1 VGHRAGRHGQL
12 RRVGGALIAVAAAV
26 AADIRRH
33 GPLPVERVL
42 ERALYDAEGGFYEA
56 GGRAGGR
63 HGDFLTSPEVGG
75 LFGAVV
81 ARALDTWWR
90 DMGAP
95 DPFVVAEA
103 GAGAGTL
110 CRTVLAATPECAA
123 ALRYVLVERSGA
135 QRRLHAEHLR
145 LEDPALA
152 FAPVDPDT
160 EAPVAGSPSGPICVS
175 LPELPRVAGPAV
187 VLANELLDNLPFG
200 LAERRDGA
208 WCEVRVDLDAAA
220 GAGAGRGGAGRL
232 VERTVPL
239 DPERAAVLDRL
250 APGAPAGARVPLQ
263 AAARAWLRDALAVA
277 GHGGRVAVVDYAT
290 TTADMAAR
298 SPSEWLRTYRGHAR
312 GGALLD
318 DLGAQDVTCEVAVD
332 QLALVRPPS
341 SDTSQDEWLRI
352 HGLDDLVDEA
362 RRTWA
367 ERAHRGDLAALAA
380 RSRVTEAE
388 ALTDRSGLGAFRVL
402 EWRG

>member
-1 VGHRAGRHGQL
+1 
-12 RRVGGALIAVAAAV
+12 V

-33 GPLPVERVL
+33 GPLPVDRVL
-42 ERALYDAEGGFYEA
+42 ERALYGAGGGFYEA

-81 ARALDTWWR
+81 ARALDAWWR
-90 DMGAP
+90 AMGAP
-95 DPFVVAEA
+95 DPFVVVEA
-103 GAGAGTL
+103 GAGPGTL
-110 CRTVLAATPECAA
+110 CRTVLAAAPECAA
-123 ALRYVLVERSGA
+123 ALRYVLVERSAA

-160 EAPVAGSPSGPICVS
+160 EAPVAGSPTGPICVS

-200 LAERRDGA
+200 LAELRDAA

-220 GAGAGRGGAGRL
+220 EAGAGPDGAGRL
-232 VERTVPL
+232 IERPVPL
-239 DPERAAVLDRL
+239 DPERAAAIDRL
-250 APGAPAGARVPLQ
+250 APEAPDGARVALQ

-277 GHGGRVAVVDYAT
+277 GPGGRVVVVDYVT
-290 TTADMAAR
+290 TTAAMAAR
-298 SPSEWLRTYRGHAR
+298 PQDEWLRTYRGHAR
-312 GGALLD
+312 GRGLLD
-318 DLGAQDVTCEVAVD
+318 DLGTQDVTCEVAVD
-332 QLALVRPPS
+332 QLALVRAPS
-341 SDTSQDEWLRI
+341 SDTGQAGWLRA
-352 HGLDDLVDEA
+352 HGLDQLVDEA

-367 ERAHRGDLAALAA
+367 ERAHLGDLAALTA
-380 RSRVTEAE
+380 RSRVTEAD
-388 ALTDRSGLGAFRVL
+388 ALTDLSGLGSFRVL